1 VQITAF
7 FMQVTKLES
16 NMDILVLAV
25 FILLLATAAWCS
37 IANDR
42 FLQQTSA
49 TAWYMW
55 TDG

>member
-1 VQITAF
+1 MGHTSL
-7 FMQVTKLES
+7 QVTKLEG

-37 IANDR
+37 IANDT
-42 FLQQTSA
+42 FLQQNSA
-49 TAWYMW
+49 KAWYMW